1 MLKIKTLHHFEPP
14 IMYTYSPGGL
24 ALLPVVVETAAAAR
38 PGLVEWAAGIF
49 TDDEGADLETPEP
62 LPLSSFLLA
71 S

>member
-1 MLKIKTLHHFEPP
+1 
-14 IMYTYSPGGL
+14 MYMYSPGGL
-24 ALLPVVVETAAAAR
+24 ALLPVDVVVETAAAAR

-62 LPLSSFLLA
+62 LPLSSFLLD